1 VNILRNGLAQEFE
14 SGTSA
19 PMKIV
24 PSNNAFALAELLPAG
39 TDDFRQMYSDDASMS
54 VADSFIKLEAF
65 DPDNFVFVGSEG
77 DQESGNARVADWVS
91 SQMVEKSAS
100 WAMSQAALR
109 GRKEVEPDLMSWDKA
124 LGGYGKYFGED
135 GPLAQATDGIAGAVD
150 DFHAAADNMVKTFDN
165 LDEAYDAMG
174 EATFQTEAER
184 KKAEADAAAEGEP
197 PPGTIDHQDN
207 PGWRTGEEWAADD
220 DDGDGIPNSDD
231 PDPNDPNDPNDS

>member
-1 VNILRNGLAQEFE
+1 
-14 SGTSA
+14 
-19 PMKIV
+19 
-24 PSNNAFALAELLPAG
+24 
-39 TDDFRQMYSDDASMS
+39 
-54 VADSFIKLEAF
+54 
-65 DPDNFVFVGSEG
+65 
-77 DQESGNARVADWVS
+77 
-91 SQMVEKSAS
+91 
-100 WAMSQAALR
+100 
-109 GRKEVEPDLMSWDKA
+109 MSWDKA